1 VDDPLIWARAVHFI
15 AMIMAT
21 GAVFF
26 AVLIAEPAFQK
37 AGHDGSL
44 AAGVRR
50 NMARITWIGLAVAL
64 ISGIAWLVLVAEE
77 MSDRTFAQM
86 LSENVIWVVLADTG
100 YGHGWLVRLGLGGLL
115 AGICLWSPA
124 PWQTDARR
132 MIAVVLAAVLV
143 GMLAWASHAVGTEGV
158 EGAVHFTADVLHL
171 IAAAAWVGTLLPLA
185 LLLRAAWKAHEPVSL
200 EVAQIAVL
208 RFSAVGVVAVATIFA
223 TGLVN
228 TWFLAGSIPALFG
241 TEYGRL
247 LLVKIALFLAMVAL
261 AGVNRS
267 WLRPRLFVQGKSS
280 DALWQIGRNAALE
293 AGLGWIIL
301 GVVAALGTL
310 PPGLHEQPVWPFSV
324 RLDTGI
330 FNEPDLYIA
339 ILFGIG
345 WIAFGIAMRRFRW
358 PAIAVGIVILGLE
371 AWRLPFPQAY
381 PTTFLGS
388 PTGFSAQSI
397 ATGESLFAANCAAC
411 HGAEG
416 HGDGPAAAS
425 LKTMPADL
433 TADHIYEHPD
443 GDLFWWITHGI
454 DTGMPAF
461 GDQLDEQSRWSLI
474 DFIHANADAA
484 RLRMFGNGTTAAFPT
499 PDFSVDCPAGSTVP
513 VGDLRPQ
520 ILHIV
525 LAGPGLEDWLHAIAE
540 RDRGAKLR
548 TIVVAPDPA
557 AAEGMS
563 LCASQE
569 PETFAVFS
577 HYRGTEPVEGT
588 ELLVD
593 SAGEL
598 RAMWRDEDLANSRAA
613 EALALRVRGLQTA
626 ARVRR
631 PAGMPGHMHMH

>member
-1 VDDPLIWARAVHFI
+1 LPDPLIWVRAICFI
-15 AMIMAT
+15 ALTMSS

-26 AVLIAEPAFQK
+26 SARIAEPALQK
-37 AGHDGSL
+37 AGPDAPLTGR
-44 AAGVRR
+44 VR
-50 NMARITWIGLAVAL
+50 AQLGLIAWVSLAVAV
-64 ISGIAWLVLVAEE
+64 ISGVGWLVLTAEDI
-77 MSDRTFAQM
+77 SDR
-86 LSENVIWVVLADTG
+86 G
-100 YGHGWLVRLGLGGLL
+100 
-115 AGICLWSPA
+115 
-124 PWQTDARR
+124 
-132 MIAVVLAAVLV
+132 LAAVFSQGVIWTVLAQTGFGHAWLARLV
-143 GMLAWASHAVGTEGV
+143 LIAMLAAMLPWTRSSPWAGYGTAVIAAAMVGTIAWASHATGAGGIEGGIHLVG
-158 EGAVHFTADVLHL
+158 DVLHL

-185 LLLRAAWKAHEPVSL
+185 LLLRATRREHEPVWL

-208 RFSAVGVVAVATIFA
+208 RFSALGVAAVATIFV

-228 TWFLAGSIPALFG
+228 TWFLAGSIPALLG

-247 LLVKIALFLAMVAL
+247 LLVKIALFLAMVAF
-261 AGVNRS
+261 AAVNRF
-267 WLRPRLFVQGKSS
+267 WLRPRLFVSGKSI
-280 DALWQIGRNAALE
+280 DALRQIGRNAALE
-293 AGLGWIIL
+293 AGLGWIVLI
-301 GVVAALGTL
+301 VVAALGTL

-324 RLDTGI
+324 RLDSGI
-330 FNEPDLYIA
+330 FSEPDLYIA

-345 WIAFGIAMRRFRW
+345 WIAFGITMRRFRW
-358 PAIAVGIVILGLE
+358 PAIAVGVVILGLE
-371 AWRLPFPQAY
+371 AWRLPFPEAY
-381 PTTFLGS
+381 PTTFFGS
-388 PTGFSAQSI
+388 PTGFSTESI

-411 HGAEG
+411 HGTEG

-454 DTGMPAF
+454 DSGMPAF

-474 DFIHANADAA
+474 DFIHANADAM

-499 PDFSVDCPAGSTVP
+499 PDFSVECPDGSTAP
-513 VGDLRPQ
+513 VGELRPQ
-520 ILHIV
+520 ILHLV
-525 LAGPGLEDWLHAIAE
+525 LAGPGLEDWLHAVAE
-540 RDRGAKLR
+540 RDRAAKLR
-548 TIVVAPDPA
+548 TIVVASDPGFA
-557 AAEGMS
+557 KAMS

-577 HYRGTEPVEGT
+577 HYRGAEPVEGT

-613 EALALRVRGLQTA
+613 EALTLRVRGLQTT

-631 PAGMPGHMHMH
+631 PAGMPMHMHMH